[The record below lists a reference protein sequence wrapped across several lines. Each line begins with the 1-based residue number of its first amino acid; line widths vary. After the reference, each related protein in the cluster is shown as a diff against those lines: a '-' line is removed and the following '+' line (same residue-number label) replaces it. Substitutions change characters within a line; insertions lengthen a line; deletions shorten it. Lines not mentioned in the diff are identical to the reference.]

1 MAANAALENGDG
13 MEADL
18 PPDVHVDGLEGVG
31 GALREALESGALE
44 WPPVLSWN
52 DWQTWRRDRGGRPA
66 VPPRNEPLYTPFMR
80 REARLWRE
88 TTQA

>member
-1 MAANAALENGDG
+1 MADSAASDAVDVGG
-13 MEADL
+13 EAL
-18 PPDVHVDGLEGVG
+18 PPEVHVDGLEGG
-31 GALREALESGALE
+31 GGELREALESGALE

-66 VPPRNEPLYTPFMR
+66 VPPRASPLYTPFMR

-88 TTQA
+88 ITQA